1 MVFNVQMVHS
11 LVAMALIAAWEI
23 STICALCQGHF
34 LEPIHGHRSVFFAL
48 LRLKD
53 TLVNAGTGMSEAE
66 LQRNPVLTD
75 FSVRDLNKEPKLP
88 YEDNSFDV
96 ITNVVSVDYL
106 NRPLVSMRF

>member
-1 MVFNVQMVHS
+1 
-11 LVAMALIAAWEI
+11 
-23 STICALCQGHF
+23 
-34 LEPIHGHRSVFFAL
+34 
-48 LRLKD
+48 
-53 TLVNAGTGMSEAE
+53 MSEAE

-106 NRPLVSMRF
+106 NRPLVSMHFLRA